1 MTVAPLIMII
11 SLCGEDLLGIGLK
24 YILQP
29 SRLPLQSA
37 QRLSRGNCAT
47 KLLRV
52 GDTRHV
58 TFLGLYPGGY
68 LLQTASAAGLLTQIG
83 SAPYSVTKHAALAF
97 AEWLAITYGERG
109 LKVSVLAPQ
118 AVRTANARIA
128 RSHRKDL
135 AFGLSLG
142 IDWIA
147 LSFVQRAEDIREI
160 KEIVQGRA
168 RIVALAQVR
177 AGQ

>member
-24 YILQP
+24 YVLQP

-58 TFLGLYPGGY
+58 TFLELYPGGY
-68 LLQTASAAGLLTQIG
+68 LLQTKIESFYLLLLFRN
-83 SAPYSVTKHAALAF
+83 PP
-97 AEWLAITYGERG
+97 
-109 LKVSVLAPQ
+109 VLLCELRLLRLHFLMLLQ
-118 AVRTANARIA
+118 KLI
-128 RSHRKDL
+128 
-135 AFGLSLG
+135 
-142 IDWIA
+142 
-147 LSFVQRAEDIREI
+147 E
-160 KEIVQGRA
+160 
-168 RIVALAQVR
+168 
-177 AGQ
+177 